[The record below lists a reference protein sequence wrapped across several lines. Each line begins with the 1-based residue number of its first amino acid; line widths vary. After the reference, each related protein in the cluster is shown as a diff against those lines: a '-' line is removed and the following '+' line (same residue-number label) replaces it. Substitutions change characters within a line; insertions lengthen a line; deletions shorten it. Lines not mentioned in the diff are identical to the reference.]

1 MKDGAFQLKLNT
13 PKGSVI
19 TVYKNPTPADYATI
33 QEHFNNEFPEAAED
47 ERFSRSAYDQN
58 GDCYAWMSG
67 VAIHDMVTERLQTLH
82 GVVAN
87 QTGRSVIESQ
97 IYGMVNAAIR

>member
-1 MKDGAFQLKLNT
+1 MKDGAFQIKLNT

-19 TVYKNPTPADYATI
+19 TVYKNPTPVDYEAI
-33 QEHFNNEFPEAAED
+33 REHFNNEFPGAD
-47 ERFSRSAYDQN
+47 ENFSRSAYDEN

-67 VAIHDMVTERLQTLH
+67 VAIHDMVVERLETLH

-97 IYGMVNAAIR
+97 IYRMAK